1 MKKALLLLL
10 ALAVLTG
17 CKEKKSEIT
26 AIDPAFIN
34 YVSGFTSGVVSASSN
49 IALTLVSD
57 IPEAIREK
65 SLDEELLEIRP
76 SVRGNYS
83 WVDSRTLEFSPE
95 GILDPGTIYQ
105 CKFHLGKLMEV
116 PGGLEVLEFQFQ
128 TIQQSLFVELKG
140 LNSLDDEDLKWQQ
153 LKGTLKTADYA
164 DVEKVEQVVKGSQH
178 GKALQLTWTHNS
190 EGTEHYFT
198 LDSINRSKE
207 KEQVLV
213 WVILN

>member
-10 ALAVLTG
+10 ALAVLTS
-17 CKEKKSEIT
+17 CKEKKSEIP

-57 IPEAIREK
+57 IPEAVREK

-76 SVRGNYS
+76 SVKGSYS

-105 CKFHLGKLMEV
+105 CKFYV
-116 PGGLEVLEFQFQ
+116 F
-128 TIQQSLFVELKG
+128 LF
-140 LNSLDDEDLKWQQ
+140 
-153 LKGTLKTADYA
+153 
-164 DVEKVEQVVKGSQH
+164 
-178 GKALQLTWTHNS
+178 
-190 EGTEHYFT
+190 
-198 LDSINRSKE
+198 
-207 KEQVLV
+207 
-213 WVILN
+213 